1 MSSFLLD
8 TGLLLGFCRKAP
20 YALNAREQ
28 YRLGDQATM
37 VFTSV
42 VCKGEI
48 LALQERLGWGE
59 SKRNLLQDVLST
71 IPAIGIN
78 DDLILDAYARI
89 DAWSR
94 GRPVV
99 SPHNAPPPRSAR
111 KMAKNDLWIA
121 ATAHASQT
129 VLLSTDKDFEH
140 LRDIWCSFIYI
151 DPQGA
156 SGR

>member
-28 YRLGDQATM
+28 Y
-37 VFTSV
+37 
-42 VCKGEI
+42 
-48 LALQERLGWGE
+48 RLGWGE

-99 SPHNAPPPRSAR
+99 SPHNAP
-111 KMAKNDLWIA
+111 
-121 ATAHASQT
+121 
-129 VLLSTDKDFEH
+129 
-140 LRDIWCSFIYI
+140 
-151 DPQGA
+151 QGA